1 MRFRLQK
8 KEAIARPN
16 ILGNHSFP
24 VHTYRWRDIAMS
36 ESIDELLKIMP
47 DNKDYRI
54 EDTRRVG
61 ESDDRK

>member
-16 ILGNHSFP
+16 ILGNCSFP

-54 EDTRRVG
+54 EDTRMAC
-61 ESDDRK
+61 EAE

>member
-36 ESIDELLKIMP
+36 ESIDELLKILP